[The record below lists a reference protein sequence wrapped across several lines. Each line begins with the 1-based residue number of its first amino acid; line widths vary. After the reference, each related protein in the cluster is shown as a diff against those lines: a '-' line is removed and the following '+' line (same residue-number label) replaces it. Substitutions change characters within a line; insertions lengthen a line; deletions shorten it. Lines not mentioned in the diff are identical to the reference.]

1 MRSATTRF
9 RVVGAALLSFV
20 ALVTMPGCTG
30 DRLDP
35 PASPAVA
42 AATSFAEAERET
54 GRLNAW
60 LDARYEEQLDFHPL
74 AKTMLGRKDDY
85 DEIDDMSEAGED
97 AELAWHRETVADLKS
112 TFDRGKLTAEGQ
124 TSYDL
129 WIYMLQERED
139 ALPFRRRGYQF
150 NQLYGMHTELPA
162 DLINFHRVDEERDMV
177 AYIARLREVGRALRQ
192 VQVRAE
198 VAAREGVHAPR
209 FAYEAVATQARAVV
223 TGAPFEGAADAPLW
237 ADAKSKTAA
246 LVDAGKIS
254 PVRADELKRDAE
266 AALTNDLKPAY
277 DELIAWVDEE
287 LAAAD
292 PVATGIWKLPDGPAA
307 YAEALRA
314 NTTTNMTADE
324 IHTLGL
330 AEVARIRAEMET
342 IKAKVGFR
350 GTLREFF
357 TYLRDDP
364 RFQFPDTDAGRKAY
378 LQAAQSFYAGIE
390 KRLPDFF
397 GILPKGGIEV
407 RRVEPFREVPGAPQ
421 SYVPGTPDGSRSA
434 TYYVHLSD
442 MTSMPKPVMEGI
454 AYHEGIPGH
463 HMQIAIAQEL
473 TGVPRFRTQ
482 AGFTA
487 FSEGWG
493 LYAESLAKE
502 MGGYQDPYSDFGR
515 LTTEMWRAI
524 RLVVDTGLHEKRWS
538 EQQAVDY
545 FRENSSMAE
554 GQMREEVRRYLVWP
568 AQATSYKIGMLKIQE
583 LRARSELELGAK
595 FDIRAFHDTVLG
607 GGALPLPLLERRV
620 DEWIARTKSE

>member
-1 MRSATTRF
+1 MRSVGTRLRLLATTIACL
-9 RVVGAALLSFV
+9 VPLLLLS
-20 ALVTMPGCTG
+20 GCTG
-30 DRLDP
+30 ERLDAP
-35 PASPAVA
+35 LSPAVA
-42 AATSFAEAERET
+42 AAITSTEAERET
-54 GRLNAW
+54 QRLNAW
-60 LDARYEEQLDFHPL
+60 LDARYEKQLDFHPL
-74 AKTMLGRKDDY
+74 DKTMLGRKDDY

-97 AELAWHRETVADLKS
+97 AELAWYGGTVAELQD
-112 TFDRGKLTAEGQ
+112 TFDRAKLTPEGQ

-129 WIYMLQERED
+129 WIYMLNERED
-139 ALPFRRRGYQF
+139 ALPFRRRGYLF

-162 DLINFHRVDEERDMV
+162 DLINFHRVDEESDMV
-177 AYIARLREVGRALRQ
+177 AYVARLREVGRALRQ
-192 VQVRAE
+192 MLVRAE
-198 VAAREGVHAPR
+198 LAGKEGVHAPR

-223 TGAPFEGAADAPLW
+223 TGAPFDGKGDAPLW
-237 ADAKSKTAA
+237 ADAKSKIAQ
-246 LVDAGKIS
+246 LVDAGKIA
-254 PVRADELKRDAE
+254 PERAAELKADAE
-266 AALTNDLKPAY
+266 SALKNQLKPAY

-307 YAEALRA
+307 YAEALRS
-314 NTTTNMTADE
+314 NTTTNMSADE

-342 IKAKVGFR
+342 IKARVGFN
-350 GTLREFF
+350 GSLREFF
-357 TYLRDDP
+357 SYLRDDP
-364 RFQFPDTDAGRKAY
+364 QFQFPDTDAGRAAY
-378 LQAAQSFYAGIE
+378 LQAAQDFYAGIE

-421 SYVPGTPDGSRSA
+421 SYVPGTPDGSRPA
-434 TYYVHLSD
+434 TYYVHLAD

-473 TGVPRFRTQ
+473 TGVPKFRTQ

-487 FSEGWG
+487 FIEGWG
-493 LYAESLAKE
+493 LYAETLAKE

-545 FRENSSMAE
+545 FRENSAMAE

-568 AQATSYKIGMLKIQE
+568 GQATSYKIGMLKIQE
-583 LRARSELELGAK
+583 LRARSEAKLGAK

-620 DEWIARTKSE
+620 DEWIARTSA